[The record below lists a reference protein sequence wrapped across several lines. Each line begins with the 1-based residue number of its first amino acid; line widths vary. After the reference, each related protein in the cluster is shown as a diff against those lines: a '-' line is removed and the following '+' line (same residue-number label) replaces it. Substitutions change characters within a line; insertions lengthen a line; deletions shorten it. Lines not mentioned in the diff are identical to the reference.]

1 MNVLD
6 SYYDLLNR
14 LTKDSCLIGLTLNRT
29 ATLRSFP
36 NELSVYA
43 SVKTLAN
50 FVLDCPRILGY
61 IPYMKWAPNPFG
73 AVVVFPGLN
82 VLKKTLGF
90 TEITPMLSLLIRPPS
105 WKLENDR
112 IITAG
117 IKYDSLLRYCSVQEL
132 QLSEDLMKLYSNLT
146 LEELNV
152 LATNRTEEHTVACV
166 NYNLQMWRNNFE
178 KFIDGLGNYIKTK
191 ESGTLNDA
199 IGCLRVAAKAA
210 KLIPTKIKNFQTI
223 NPSVRQKISRLS
235 GETPIGQDVSKSI
248 LGNQSNRLIS
258 LGTKGSSAIVVCNIG
273 LLSLS
278 KMDMTKDF
286 RKSKRM
292 TIEDYFNHLLQ
303 FANLSEGDLRRHFYI
318 RAIEEKNLS
327 VIWECLNYYFTI
339 LRNRLAQNQ

>member
-14 LTKDSCLIGLTLNRT
+14 LTKDSCLIGFNLNRT
-29 ATLRSFP
+29 AKLRSFP

-50 FVLDCPRILGY
+50 FVLDCPRIVGHT
-61 IPYMKWAPNPFG
+61 PYMKWAPNPYG
-73 AVVVFPGLN
+73 AVVVFPALN
-82 VLKKTLGF
+82 VLKETLSF

-112 IITAG
+112 IKITG
-117 IKYDSLLRYCSVQEL
+117 IKYDSLLRYCNVQEL
-132 QLSEDLMKLYSNLT
+132 QLSEDLMKLYSKLT

-178 KFIDGLGNYIKTK
+178 KFIDRLGNYIKTN
-191 ESGTLNDA
+191 ESETLNDA
-199 IGCLRVAAKAA
+199 ISCLRVAAKAA

-223 NPSVRQKISRLS
+223 NPLVKQKITRLS
-235 GETPIGQDVSKSI
+235 DETPIGQDVSKSI
-248 LGNQSNRLIS
+248 LCNQSNSLIS
-258 LGTKGSSAIVVCNIG
+258 LSTKGSGAIVICNLG

-278 KMDMTKDF
+278 KMGMTKDL

-292 TIEDYFNHLLQ
+292 SIEDYFNQLLR
-303 FANLSEGDLRRHFYI
+303 FANLSEGDLKSRFYI
-318 RAIEEKNLS
+318 GAIEEKNLS
-327 VIWECLNYYFTI
+327 VIWECLNYYFSVLSTD
-339 LRNRLAQNQ
+339 